1 MNNIVKIILSLILAL
16 VIFLA
21 GWFAHAWKNRGKVA
35 KEAKE
40 ALLEVNKLHKQAI
53 MAIKDDYEKKLKKKD
68 EIINKLLGII
78 DRLLQVLQPLQGTGA
93 YGVDS
98 LISKLNLNKEKL
110 HSIN

>member
-1 MNNIVKIILSLILAL
+1 MNKVVKIILSILLAL
-16 VIFLA
+16 TSFLA
-21 GWFAHAWKNRGKVA
+21 GWFVHAWKNRGHVE
-35 KEAKE
+35 KEVKKAISD
-40 ALLEVNKLHKQAI
+40 VNKLHKQAI

-68 EIINKLLGII
+68 EIIKKLQGII

-110 HSIN
+110 QS